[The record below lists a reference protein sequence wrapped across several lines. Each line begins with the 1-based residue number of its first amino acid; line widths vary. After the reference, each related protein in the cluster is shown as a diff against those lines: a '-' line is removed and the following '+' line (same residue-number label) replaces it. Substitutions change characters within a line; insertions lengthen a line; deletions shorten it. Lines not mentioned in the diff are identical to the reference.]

1 LKSLLFFFKDSLTIS
16 ANDGSLQAVSI
27 WGLLR
32 GLETFSQIVHSDDDL
47 GVNLIEIF
55 FFIYIYIYINSSL
68 L

>member
-1 LKSLLFFFKDSLTIS
+1 LKSLLFFFKDSLTIG
-16 ANDGSLQAVSI
+16 ANNSLLQAVSI